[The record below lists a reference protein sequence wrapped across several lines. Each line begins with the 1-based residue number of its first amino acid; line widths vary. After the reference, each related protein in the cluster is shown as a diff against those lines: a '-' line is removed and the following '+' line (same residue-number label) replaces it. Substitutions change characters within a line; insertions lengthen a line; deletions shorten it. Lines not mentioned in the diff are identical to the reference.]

1 MNDEVN
7 DIDELMARLDDPDY
21 IANIPTEDLIR
32 IIAYQR
38 KMRAQ
43 REAGVKVRKPKA
55 EAKPTISI
63 EQMLAKLPPAP
74 KGGIKRRF

>member
-1 MNDEVN
+1 MNDEPN
-7 DIDELMARLDDPDY
+7 DIDELMGLDPLELS
-21 IANIPTEDLIR
+21 TQDLDR

-43 REAGVKVRKPKA
+43 REAGVKVRKPKV
-55 EAKPTISI
+55 EAKPSISI
-63 EQMLAKLPPAP
+63 EQMLAQLPPAP